1 MKTTPAKATR
11 STGTDAITLLT
22 QDHKAVQK
30 IFKEFDKLK
39 QNGGSDEEKSE
50 LVTRA
55 CMELTV
61 HAQIEEEIFYP
72 AVRAGIEDQDLMD
85 EADVEHASAKDLIA
99 QLESMEPADDL
110 YDARFTVLG
119 EYINHHVHEEQDEMF
134 PKAKKAKLDFK
145 ALGEEMLLRKQ
156 QLRAELGLEDAAEPD
171 ADNAES
177 EPRTARVARQAGGSR

>member
-11 STGTDAITLLT
+11 NTGTNAITLLT

-39 QNGGSDEEKSE
+39 ENGGSDEEKSE
-50 LVTRA
+50 LVIRA
-55 CMELTV
+55 CLELTV

-72 AVRAGIEDQDLMD
+72 AVRAGIDDEDLMD

-99 QLESMEPADDL
+99 QLESMEPGDDL

-119 EYINHHVHEEQDEMF
+119 EYINHHVQEEQDEMF
-134 PKAKKAKLDFK
+134 PKAKKAKLDLT
-145 ALGEEMLLRKQ
+145 ALGEEMWLRKQ
-156 QLRAELGLEDAAEPD
+156 ELRAELGLEDAAESD
-171 ADNAES
+171 DDNSES
-177 EPRTARVARQAGGSR
+177 EPRTARVPRQAGGAR

>member
-11 STGTDAITLLT
+11 STGTDAIALLT

-39 QNGGSDEEKSE
+39 ENGGSDEEKSE
-50 LVTRA
+50 LVIRA
-55 CMELTV
+55 CLELTV

-72 AVRAGIEDQDLMD
+72 AVRAGIDDVDLMD

-99 QLESMEPADDL
+99 QLESMEPGDDL

-119 EYINHHVHEEQDEMF
+119 EYINHHVQEEQDEMF
-134 PKAKKAKLDFK
+134 PKAKKAKLDLT
-145 ALGEEMLLRKQ
+145 ALGEEMWLRKQ
-156 QLRAELGLEDAAEPD
+156 ELRAELGLEDASES
-171 ADNAES
+171 DNSES
-177 EPRTARVARQAGGSR
+177 EPRAARVSRQAGGAR